1 MLGENMANHF
11 LTLWDILATTFSI
24 FFFIA
29 YLLILFQVVSD
40 LFRDHE
46 LNGFFKAIWIIFLL
60 FVPLLASL
68 LYLITRGKGMAQ
80 RQRAMMKKSVS
91 DTNAYIREVAGK
103 SPAEQISDAKK
114 LLDEGTITQ
123 DEYQKLKAKA
133 LA

>member
-1 MLGENMANHF
+1 MATHL
-11 LTLWDILATTFSI
+11 LTLWDILVTTFSF

-29 YLLILFQVVSD
+29 YLFILFQVVSD

-46 LNGFFKAIWIIFLL
+46 ASGIYKAAWIIFLL
-60 FVPLLASL
+60 FIPLLTSL
-68 LYLITRGKGMAQ
+68 VYLIVRGKGMAE
-80 RQRAMMKKSVS
+80 RHRAQVQKSVS
-91 DTNAYIREVAGK
+91 ATNEYIREVAGK

-114 LLDEGTITQ
+114 LLDDGVITE

>member
-1 MLGENMANHF
+1 MANHF

-68 LYLITRGKGMAQ
+68 LYLVTRGKGMAQ
-80 RQRAMMKKSVS
+80 RQRAMMQKSVS

>member
-1 MLGENMANHF
+1 MTSHF

-46 LNGFFKAIWIIFLL
+46 LNGFVKAIWIIFLL
-60 FVPLLASL
+60 FIPLLTSL
-68 LYLITRGKGMAQ
+68 VYLITRGKGMAE
-80 RQRAMMKKSVS
+80 RHRAIMQKSVS
-91 DTNAYIREVAGK
+91 ETNAYIREVAGK